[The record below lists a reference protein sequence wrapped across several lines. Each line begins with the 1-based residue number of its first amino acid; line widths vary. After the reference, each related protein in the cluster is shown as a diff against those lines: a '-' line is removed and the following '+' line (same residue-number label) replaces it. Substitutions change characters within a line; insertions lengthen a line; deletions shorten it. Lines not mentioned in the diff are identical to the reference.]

1 MKIYDIAFIGMGASA
16 LATAKL
22 NYEGTNHSLI
32 GIDKEYHNKRN
43 NFFAFWMT
51 EWMENFSHLAQK
63 NGLIGNYTWQMNV
76 YYMKLKIYH
85 IAQYSFKIGK
95 NIV

>member
-1 MKIYDIAFIGMGASA
+1 MKIYDVAFIGMGASA

-22 NYEGTNHSLI
+22 NYAGTSHSLI

-51 EWMENFSHLAQK
+51 DWMENFSNLTQKKWFNWEFYLA
-63 NGLIGNYTWQMNV
+63 MNV
-76 YYMKLKIYH
+76 YCMKLKIYH
-85 IAQYSFKIGK
+85 IAQYGFKIGK